1 MDMEA
6 AAVFMSASILVMMT
20 FVVISVGVIVVNN
33 LFHKYWKPIN
43 LFSSMHSPARFATA
57 EELAHPHNA
66 RFATAEEIDIA
77 MAPKM
82 EPK

>member
-33 LFHKYWKPIN
+33 LFHKYWKPVT
-43 LFSSMHSPARFATA
+43 LFSSIHSNINNTRFATA
-57 EELAHPHNA
+57 EEL
-66 RFATAEEIDIA
+66 DQ

-82 EPK
+82 DPK